1 MDMKQ
6 VFTDGQGA
14 VVIREVPVP
23 ELRPQTALTRTA
35 YSLISTGTETMA
47 ILGRRANPDSERP
60 DAAIGYTNSGV
71 VVQAGPGMEHLSP
84 GDRVGCYGSTFA
96 PAGHAENSL
105 VSRHLCIP
113 VPGSVSLRQA
123 AFTGLGGIAV
133 QAVRQARLSFGET
146 AVVVGLGVLGQL
158 VARICVAAGYR
169 VIATD
174 LLDSRA
180 RIAREEGV
188 EAYSDAEAVSS
199 AVARVTEGH
208 GADAVLL
215 CVATKSSEPVRQALE
230 WVRFHGRVV
239 IVGVAQLDVDRN
251 QFFSKEAEITIS
263 RAAGPGRYD
272 ESYEKDAVD
281 LPYPLVRWSEGRNL
295 QEFIRLVS
303 ERRVVVDDLISH
315 EFPLAEAAAAFAQI
329 LERPSE
335 TLAVLLRYGGCED
348 AGL

>member
-1 MDMKQ
+1 MKQ

-14 VVIREVPVP
+14 VVIRDVSLP
-23 ELRPQTALTRTA
+23 ELRPHTALIRTA
-35 YSLISTGTETMA
+35 YSLISTGTETTA

-60 DAAIGYTNSGV
+60 DAAMGYTNSGV

-113 VPGSVSLRQA
+113 LPSSVSLRQA

-158 VARICVAAGYR
+158 VSRICLAAGYR
-169 VIATD
+169 VIAID
-174 LLDSRA
+174 LMNSRVE
-180 RIAREEGV
+180 IARRRGV
-188 EAYSDAEAVSS
+188 EACSDAEAVSS
-199 AVARVTEGH
+199 AVARFTAGH

-215 CVATKSSEPVRQALE
+215 CVAAKTSEPVRQALD

-251 QFFSKEAEITIS
+251 QFFSKEAQITIS

-272 ESYEKDAVD
+272 ESYEKDAED

-295 QEFIRLVS
+295 QEFIRLLS

-315 EFPLAEAAAAFAQI
+315 EFPLSEATAAFEQI

-335 TLAVLLRYGGCED
+335 TLAVLLQYGKCE
-348 AGL
+348 GTEH